1 MCGWRPDFW
10 LTDDAGDEAPG
21 GGAATAGG
29 DLPLLLG
36 AEEPRYVS
44 LDALE
49 RGTPVMATGSLLV
62 YNPETVS
69 GA

>member
-1 MCGWRPDFW
+1 M
-10 LTDDAGDEAPG
+10 
-21 GGAATAGG
+21 
-29 DLPLLLG
+29 PLLLG

-62 YNPETVS
+62 YTPETVAGAS
-69 GA
+69 GHFGVLLSVDGHSTGI

>member
-1 MCGWRPDFW
+1 
-10 LTDDAGDEAPG
+10 
-21 GGAATAGG
+21 
-29 DLPLLLG
+29 LPLLLG